1 MNAVPLRQRAAL
13 QPLPITSARLE
24 LRLLAPQDA
33 QLYFA
38 LYMDPQTMRFIAPP
52 LTAQQAARSFR
63 AALRS
68 SAAMRGGPL
77 FFTIVE
83 RASQHTIG
91 LCAIQ
96 QITPVSAETGVIISA
111 AARGRGI
118 AAESLRAVIGWAL
131 ATLAVEHVWVSVAAG
146 NHTAERVTRAVGL
159 VRQVVHPEPPPC
171 SALASRE
178 VIWYTDRNS
187 WPGQPYNQGPC
198 KPGPC
203 KQGED

>member
-24 LRLLAPQDA
+24 LRALAPQDA
-33 QLYFA
+33 RLYCD

-52 LTAQQAARSFR
+52 LTAHQAARSFR

-68 SAAMRGGPL
+68 SDPTRGRPVFL
-77 FFTIVE
+77 TIVA
-83 RASQHTIG
+83 RASQQSMG
-91 LCAIQ
+91 LCAIR
-96 QITPVSAETGVIISA
+96 QITPDSAETGVIINA

-118 AAESLRAVIGWAL
+118 ATESLRAAIEWAL
-131 ATLAVEHVWVSVAAG
+131 AALAVEHVWVRIAAG
-146 NHTAERVTRAVGL
+146 NHAAERVTRALGL

-171 SALASRE
+171 SVLASRE